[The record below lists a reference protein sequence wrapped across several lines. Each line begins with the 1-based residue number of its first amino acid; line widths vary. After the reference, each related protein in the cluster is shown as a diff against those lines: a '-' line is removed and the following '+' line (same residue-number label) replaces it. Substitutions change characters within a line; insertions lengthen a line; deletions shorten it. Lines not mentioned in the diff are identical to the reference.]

1 MYVSEQWMQIL
12 IFVLPIPRYD
22 TTHKGTN
29 VMNQGSFPASI
40 ENTEEK
46 HFVEYSWSSC
56 ED

>member
-46 HFVEYSWSSC
+46 HFVEYS
-56 ED
+56 